1 MYYIKGQFSKNSKLY
16 LIILSIISISITLG
30 LIVSLGVDNDLSNN
44 IYKYFMEL
52 VNNYNTN
59 MLSNFLYP
67 ILSYI
72 I

>member
-44 IYKYFMEL
+44 IYK
-52 VNNYNTN
+52 V
-59 MLSNFLYP
+59 
-67 ILSYI
+67 IL
-72 I
+72 